1 MEKAMETIR
10 LIRLIRIRLFAENER
25 GSALAEMALT
35 FPLFIALLLG
45 AVQLGEVA
53 YASIEVT
60 NAARAGAQFS
70 SMNGGGFNDGAGI
83 TLAAENDAVDTYTPK
98 PSKFAVS
105 AVTSCACSDGISTC
119 TALSG
124 IYSCGGGKPIVTV
137 AVTTTA
143 TYDSLVRL
151 HIPGFNLG
159 PTFTLT
165 GYAEQ
170 QVLQ

>member
-1 MEKAMETIR
+1 MKAIR
-10 LIRLIRIRLFAENER
+10 LFRLIRIRLFTGDEG
-25 GSALAEMALT
+25 GSAIAEMALT

-53 YASIEVT
+53 YASIEVA
-60 NAARAGAQFS
+60 NAARAGAQYS
-70 SMNGGGFNDGAGI
+70 SMNGGGFNDSAGI
-83 TLAAENDAVDTYTPK
+83 TLAAQNDAYDTYSPK
-98 PSKFAVS
+98 PSQFTVS
-105 AVTSCACSDGISTC
+105 AVPSCTCSDGISTC
-119 TALSG
+119 TAAAG

-143 TYDSLVRL
+143 TYDSLVRVRV
-151 HIPGFNLG
+151 PGINIG
-159 PTFTLT
+159 PTFTLH